1 MALLAILLSGFIG
14 MKDDLGEQGEKGKE
28 IYVWQKPKL
37 ISRWGDRKAKTFS
50 TTMWNLNSPRL
61 HVNRK
66 PSTPSIT
73 RTIQPI
79 KSFCA
84 ISTWLEMTY
93 NSIHIFNRPRFPI
106 HYSNS
111 YSWTIF
117 FLNYFQRIKRTLI
130 FSYFESVKKYIS
142 FISKFYSM
150 ITKLRRSISPFSLF
164 SFVKKI
170 TPRIYNL
177 FNRAYKS
184 HVKNCRD
191 L

>member
-1 MALLAILLSGFIG
+1 MSHFYLDIRSWCNFNVLLDKKMALLAILLSGFIG

-37 ISRWGDRKAKTFS
+37 ISRWGDRKAKAFS

-117 FLNYFQRIKRTLI
+117 FFKLLSKDKTNFNFFIFRI
-130 FSYFESVKKYIS
+130 
-142 FISKFYSM
+142 
-150 ITKLRRSISPFSLF
+150 
-164 SFVKKI
+164 
-170 TPRIYNL
+170 
-177 FNRAYKS
+177 
-184 HVKNCRD
+184 C
-191 L
+191 

>member
-14 MKDDLGEQGEKGKE
+14 MKDGLGEQGEKGKE

-37 ISRWGDRKAKTFS
+37 ISRWGDRKAKAFS

-106 HYSNS
+106 YYSNS

-117 FLNYFQRIKRTLI
+117 FFKLLSKDKTNFNFFIFRI
-130 FSYFESVKKYIS
+130 
-142 FISKFYSM
+142 
-150 ITKLRRSISPFSLF
+150 
-164 SFVKKI
+164 
-170 TPRIYNL
+170 
-177 FNRAYKS
+177 
-184 HVKNCRD
+184 C
-191 L
+191 